1 MSIWRLERWLVALS
15 HLEKINGQY
24 STIEKQE
31 EVHSMVTHVHVGFK
45 VKDYEQWKEGYD
57 ASIEQ
62 RKAAGEISFQVF
74 RNVDDPNTVTVLS
87 VQESAERVQ
96 AFLDS
101 PDLKVRMEA
110 AGITEMGQMLIM
122 EEMDSGTH

>member
-1 MSIWRLERWLVALS
+1 
-15 HLEKINGQY
+15 
-24 STIEKQE
+24 
-31 EVHSMVTHVHVGFK
+31 MVTHLHVGFK
-45 VKDYEQWKEGYD
+45 VEDYNRWKEGYD

-74 RNVDDPNTVTVLS
+74 RDVDDPNIVTVLS
-87 VQESAERVQ
+87 VQESAERIQ

-101 PDLKVRMEA
+101 PDLRTRMEA
-110 AGITEMGQMLIM
+110 AGITQMGQMLIM

>member
-1 MSIWRLERWLVALS
+1 
-15 HLEKINGQY
+15 
-24 STIEKQE
+24 
-31 EVHSMVTHVHVGFK
+31 MVTHLHVGFK
-45 VKDYEQWKEGYD
+45 VKNYDQWKEGYD

-74 RNVDDPNTVTVLS
+74 RHGDDPHTVTVLS
-87 VQESAERVQ
+87 VQESAEQVQ
-96 AFLDS
+96 TFMDS

-110 AGITEMGQMLIM
+110 AGITEMGQMVIM

>member
-1 MSIWRLERWLVALS
+1 
-15 HLEKINGQY
+15 
-24 STIEKQE
+24 
-31 EVHSMVTHVHVGFK
+31 MVTHLHVGFK
-45 VKDYEQWKEGYD
+45 VKNYEQFKQGYD
-57 ASIEQ
+57 ASIEG
-62 RKAAGEISFQVF
+62 RKASGEVSYKVF

-87 VQESAERVQ
+87 VQKSAEQVQ

-101 PDLKVRMEA
+101 PDLKARMKA